1 MATIKIVT
9 EENYLTFK
17 QKRNIFWLAKKWEI
31 IVFSRMVGNTGISRE
46 IL

>member
-17 QKRNIFWLAKKWEI
+17 LKRNIFGLAKKWEI